1 MSLLAHSICSWH
13 RPETQI
19 PAIEPFRRAS
29 RCGTLQPCYGEKQ
42 KQASFL
48 APCPFHLL
56 MAPPNHTP
64 PLSLLAIEA
73 FRLLGL
79 ILGGGAN
86 KSTGLGAN
94 KSKQP
99 YYGEGLFAP
108 PPKMGPRSGRKGWT
122 CLHHPPRRAQEVA
135 ERPGLVCPAPRSGRQ
150 ACGLVCP
157 APQELAGRTG
167 LLCPAPQ
174 HGPKKWPKG
183 LDLIAPPPKIGPKS
197 GRKGLDLF
205 SPPPKMGLRS
215 GRKGLDLFARPPI

>member
-1 MSLLAHSICSWH
+1 MQGFWLRNNSQQVPLSLLAHSICLWH

-86 KSTGLGAN
+86 KSTGLSVTSGGGAN

-99 YYGEGLFAP
+99 YYGEDLFAP

-122 CLHHPPRRAQEVA
+122 CLPHPPRRAQEVA
-135 ERPGLVCPAPRSGRQ
+135 ERPGL
-150 ACGLVCP
+150 
-157 APQELAGRTG
+157 
-167 LLCPAPQ
+167 LCPAPQ
-174 HGPKKWPKG
+174 QEVAERPG
-183 LDLIAPPPKIGPKS
+183 LDCPAPKIGPKS

-205 SPPPKMGLRS
+205 P
-215 GRKGLDLFARPPI
+215 RPPRWA